1 MADYSVGIFQSIGF
15 KEFHDYLLLSK
26 EDQETPKGQKMFEK
40 GKELMMI
47 ATRQYARKQ
56 NKWIRQRFL
65 RPERPS
71 PNVYGVDSK
80 DPSKWDEVVL
90 QPAIELVQTVVDGKE
105 LDKCQLKPVPL
116 TKAYSYEES
125 RQIFHCEKCDIDL
138 RGKLQFEAHLKS
150 RRHRS
155 RQQRSINIPVVSEK
169 RPTMIALGLRIS
181 PQRQVSKLELWK
193 LLREETKLPL
203 NEIKASL
210 EGDETTAVLRYRRL
224 SSSDDKFQ
232 EFRERLIALGISEV
246 NILHP
251 EKDDEKCTS

>member
-1 MADYSVGIFQSIGF
+1 MGIFQSIGF

-26 EDQETPKGQKMFEK
+26 EEQESPKGGKMFEK

-47 ATRQYARKQ
+47 ATRQYARRQ

-71 PNVYGVDSK
+71 PKVYGVDSK

-90 QPAIELVQTVVDGKE
+90 KPAIELVQAVVDGKG
-105 LDKCQLKPVPL
+105 LDHCQLQPVPL
-116 TKAYSYEES
+116 SKAYSYEES

-150 RRHRS
+150 RRHKS
-155 RQQRSINIPVVSEK
+155 RLRPINKPDVCEKVPSE
-169 RPTMIALGLRIS
+169 MIALGLRFS
-181 PQRQVSKLELWK
+181 PQREVSKLEVWK
-193 LLREETKLPL
+193 LLREETQLPL
-203 NEIKASL
+203 NEIKAAL
-210 EGDETTAVLRYRRL
+210 ERDEMTAVLRYPRRL
-224 SSSDDKFQ
+224 SSYGGDKFQ